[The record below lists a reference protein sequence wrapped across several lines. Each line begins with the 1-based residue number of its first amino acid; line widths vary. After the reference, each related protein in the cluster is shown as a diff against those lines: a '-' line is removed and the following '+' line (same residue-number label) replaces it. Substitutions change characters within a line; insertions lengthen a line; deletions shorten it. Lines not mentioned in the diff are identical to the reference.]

1 MRVGYQKIM
10 LLITFICFLAVSF
23 LFFFPSENKT
33 AFKDFEKFEEESE
46 GARAEINKDRAE
58 YYFKMLRDPAL
69 NAIPPRIR
77 QKELQ
82 FAKQLSENNHALNK
96 SASANLVW
104 KEAGPVDVGGRTRAL
119 AVDITNPNTIIAG
132 GVSGGIWKSTDNGA
146 SWKLKST
153 TTQLL
158 SITAIAQ
165 DTRSGHTNTWYCSG
179 GEFDGSAQD
188 LGYTAFFTGDGFYK
202 STDNGDTWNLLP
214 STADQNAAN
223 FTAYSYSSRIVI
235 SPTTGTVFIANNGFG
250 VLRSNDGGASFT
262 QVLGGPGHHMYSDVG
277 VASNG
282 TLVAALSTGFNNVTP
297 TEDPGVYKST
307 DDGAT
312 WASITPSGY
321 PAAPQRAGIAVTP
334 SNPDK
339 FYILTNTGTV
349 DANKRN
355 VLKFYKATISS
366 GSFEDRSAN
375 LPDFTGQGQGYEKG
389 FVELQGNYNLTVA
402 VKPDDENFVLL
413 AGTGLFRSANGFSSK
428 PNDAVKDWI
437 GGYNPQTFFYP
448 NFHPDIHSF
457 SFDPTNPKKMWWGN
471 DGGLAYTADITN
483 TSFTSLFPWENKN
496 NGYDVTQYYMISI
509 AKDANDDR
517 FMGGCQDNGTPF
529 FRFDGNS
536 ATAHVDVSLGDGTF
550 SYLGSNFA
558 YAETQNGNLL
568 RLRYDQSG
576 NIPGLFDNN
585 TYSTITP
592 TNAQNQSFVNP
603 FTVDPVDENVLY
615 YLAGPDIWRN
625 DQLSSIP
632 NGVFKTDIGWT
643 KLDNLASAQGFTK
656 TAISVSNSP
665 AHVLYFAE
673 SGDNTSKPKIF
684 KLQNS
689 NTSTSA
695 AVDIS
700 IPDAVAGS
708 YVHNIAVNPADA
720 NEIIVVMSNYNIV
733 GLYHSINGGQSY
745 TAIEGNLEG
754 TQTNPG
760 PSLRA
765 ASILPGSPK
774 TYFVATSVGLFST
787 TQINGS
793 NTSWTQE
800 GQNVMGNVVVS
811 YVTSRTSDGKVVA
824 ATHGRGAFVSSAG
837 GGGNAAALNLNVSQ
851 LNIEVLPNST
861 RSTNFTISNTGGAN
875 LSFNIS
881 ATGGG
886 INIIDNNPPKVNLT
900 PTYTMSK
907 LMEGQSSKKLKSQL
921 NTSNN
926 VSTSI
931 SKVAADELILDDGD
945 AFADNFLGY
954 GGTIDFYWRNDF
966 QLTKDFSLEKA
977 RFFMKTEAVTT
988 NPVEIAVISGS
999 GTILFDTTYNAELSN
1014 AGKWYEFQ
1022 FPSYALNNLKFQ
1034 NGSTF
1039 SIVVITLNTDLQF
1052 PAAYDDDGLKP
1063 NSSYYAYYDPSFS
1076 YFSGWAN
1083 LNAIST
1089 NGAWLIRA
1097 VGNSGGGATNQ
1108 PPVAVAQVSPN
1119 PAKVNESVSFNG
1131 SGSYDNDG
1139 QINTYLWE
1147 FGDNATS
1154 SQASA
1159 THSYSQAGQYNYKL
1173 TVTDDKGATNQAV
1186 GQINVS
1192 DQNSPWTIT
1201 PSSGN
1206 VGAGSQQN
1214 IKVTFNSQGIAEG
1227 TYQGQVIVNSNGG
1240 NMIIPVSILVSAT
1253 ADANDQQNVLTYKL
1267 EQNYPN
1273 PFNPQT
1279 TIHWSIPTENN
1290 VKLVVYD
1297 IEGKEIATL
1306 INGHRNAGTYNTVF
1320 DASNK
1325 SLASGVYFYRMQA
1338 GKYVNTG
1345 KMILMK

>member
-1 MRVGYQKIM
+1 MQSGYQKSM
-10 LLITFICFLAVSF
+10 LLITSLCFLAVSF
-23 LFFFPSENKT
+23 LLFLSHDNKSEI
-33 AFKDFEKFEEESE
+33 KDFEKIEEESE
-46 GARAEINKDRAE
+46 GARFEIDKDRAE
-58 YYFKMLRDPAL
+58 YYFNMLRDPAT
-69 NAIPPRIR
+69 NAIPPGIR
-77 QKELQ
+77 QRELK
-82 FAKQLSENNHALNK
+82 FAKKLNETNSALNK
-96 SASANLVW
+96 SLSTNLAW
-104 KEAGPVDVGGRTRAL
+104 KEAGPIDVGGRTRAL
-119 AVDITNPNTIIAG
+119 EVDLTNPNTVIAG
-132 GVSGGIWKSTDNGA
+132 GVSGGIWKSTDNGS
-146 SWKLKST
+146 SWSLKST
-153 TTQLL
+153 TSQLL

-165 DTRSGHTNTWYCSG
+165 DPRSGHTNTWYCSG
-179 GEFDGSAQD
+179 GEYDGSAQD

-214 STADQNAAN
+214 STSDQNAAN
-223 FTAYSYSSRIVI
+223 FNQFSFTSRLVI
-235 SPTTGTVFIANNGFG
+235 SPTTGTIFIANNGFG

-262 QVLGGPGHHMYSDVG
+262 QVLGGPGHHVYSDVG

-349 DANKRN
+349 DADKRN

-366 GSFEDRSAN
+366 GSFEDRSVN

-774 TYFVATSVGLFST
+774 TYFVATSIGLFST

-837 GGGNAAALNLNVSQ
+837 GGGAASLNLNVSQ
-851 LNIEVLPNST
+851 LNIEVLPNAE
-861 RSTNFTISNTGGAN
+861 RATNFSISNPGGAN
-875 LSFNIS
+875 LSFNIN
-881 ATGGG
+881 ATGGSS
-886 INIIDNNPPKVNLT
+886 NVVENKPPEITLM
-900 PTYTMSK
+900 PTYKMNNVLEAQTI
-907 LMEGQSSKKLKSQL
+907 KKLKI
-921 NTSNN
+921 T
-926 VSTSI
+926 V
-931 SKVAADELILDDGD
+931 
-945 AFADNFLGY
+945 
-954 GGTIDFYWRNDF
+954 
-966 QLTKDFSLEKA
+966 
-977 RFFMKTEAVTT
+977 
-988 NPVEIAVISGS
+988 
-999 GTILFDTTYNAELSN
+999 
-1014 AGKWYEFQ
+1014 
-1022 FPSYALNNLKFQ
+1022 KFKYK
-1034 NGSTF
+1034 SFCIF
-1039 SIVVITLNTDLQF
+1039 SI
-1052 PAAYDDDGLKP
+1052 K
-1063 NSSYYAYYDPSFS
+1063 SYC
-1076 YFSGWAN
+1076 
-1083 LNAIST
+1083 
-1089 NGAWLIRA
+1089 R
-1097 VGNSGGGATNQ
+1097 
-1108 PPVAVAQVSPN
+1108 
-1119 PAKVNESVSFNG
+1119 
-1131 SGSYDNDG
+1131 
-1139 QINTYLWE
+1139 
-1147 FGDNATS
+1147 
-1154 SQASA
+1154 
-1159 THSYSQAGQYNYKL
+1159 
-1173 TVTDDKGATNQAV
+1173 
-1186 GQINVS
+1186 
-1192 DQNSPWTIT
+1192 
-1201 PSSGN
+1201 
-1206 VGAGSQQN
+1206 
-1214 IKVTFNSQGIAEG
+1214 
-1227 TYQGQVIVNSNGG
+1227 
-1240 NMIIPVSILVSAT
+1240 
-1253 ADANDQQNVLTYKL
+1253 
-1267 EQNYPN
+1267 
-1273 PFNPQT
+1273 
-1279 TIHWSIPTENN
+1279 
-1290 VKLVVYD
+1290 
-1297 IEGKEIATL
+1297 
-1306 INGHRNAGTYNTVF
+1306 
-1320 DASNK
+1320 
-1325 SLASGVYFYRMQA
+1325 
-1338 GKYVNTG
+1338 
-1345 KMILMK
+1345 